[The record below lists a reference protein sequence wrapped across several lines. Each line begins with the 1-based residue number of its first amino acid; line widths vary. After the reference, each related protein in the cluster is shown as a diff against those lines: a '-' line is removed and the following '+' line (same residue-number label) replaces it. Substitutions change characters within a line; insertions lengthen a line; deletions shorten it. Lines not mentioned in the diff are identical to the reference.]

1 MPNDKVKIWIDDDV
15 GGTFP
20 VDVTIRRDGNRIIL
34 ENKNIRIQIQTDT
47 LLSVLG
53 DEGHG

>member
-34 ENKNIRIQIQTDT
+34 ENKNIKIQIQTDT

>member
-15 GGTFP
+15 DGTFP
-20 VDVTIRRDGNRIIL
+20 VDVTIRRDGSRIIL
-34 ENKNIRIQIQTDT
+34 ENKNIKIQIQTDT